1 MYIQKYLQIVHFTSE
16 KNSFNTC
23 CMHRVTSF
31 TCAIHRKCLVFMSET
46 PAYQPYFDNVY
57 IFHDVKTD
65 LFFKACV
72 RYFLSNFIF
81 SPNDS
86 PLKTEKYFLFHLKS
100 SFRSRDIQIF
110 LIFSLSLHNFQIQKD
125 KWK

>member
-1 MYIQKYLQIVHFTSE
+1 MYIQKHLETVHFTSE

-65 LFFKACV
+65 LFLKACV
-72 RYFLSNFIF
+72 RYFLSKFYFFHQIKNY
-81 SPNDS
+81 
-86 PLKTEKYFLFHLKS
+86 EKCFLFHQKS
-100 SFRSRDIQIF
+100 SFRSQDIQTVVIVSHPF
-110 LIFSLSLHNFQIQKD
+110 QYFQIQKD
-125 KWK
+125 K